1 MLHLRS
7 KLSKERSKLEA
18 IIKEYEKSESPERP
32 NKEKIYGAGKESRR
46 V

>member
-18 IIKEYEKSESPERP
+18 IIEEYEKPTSLERP
-32 NKEKIYGAGKESRR
+32 YKDENHEDKREHKSI
-46 V
+46 

>member
-18 IIKEYEKSESPERP
+18 IIEEYEPHETVELPL
-32 NKEKIYGAGKESRR
+32 KEELNESRKGNR
-46 V
+46 SV